1 MLCVKNVF
9 NIRFSLHA
17 ALPSKVIDKCKK
29 KGLERRLSFTPK
41 RYTISFQNGSRQNRI
56 WNVERERQL
65 KTLYS
70 NDCTLIREAVIL
82 TPFWQDVVKFIF
94 NLFDV
99 AFQIYRNSCKKR
111 IAWNILHWNF
121 VIFNQQRHVSDMELT
136 ENLHPERL
144 HNQLRM

>member
-1 MLCVKNVF
+1 MIYNAQFVANNTSCKQLRKVSNLLELSVLDVMRKKCVF
-9 NIRFSLHA
+9 NITSSLHA
-17 ALPSKVIDKCKK
+17 TLPSKVIDKCKK

-82 TPFWQDVVKFIF
+82 TPF
-94 NLFDV
+94 
-99 AFQIYRNSCKKR
+99 
-111 IAWNILHWNF
+111 
-121 VIFNQQRHVSDMELT
+121 
-136 ENLHPERL
+136 
-144 HNQLRM
+144 